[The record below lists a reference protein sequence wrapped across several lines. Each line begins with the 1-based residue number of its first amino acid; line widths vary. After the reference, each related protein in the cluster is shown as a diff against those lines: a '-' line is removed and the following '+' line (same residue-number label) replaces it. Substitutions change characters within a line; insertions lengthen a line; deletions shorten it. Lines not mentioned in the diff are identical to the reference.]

1 MKIENVRVYGIPESI
16 IASGY
21 PMRVDCPFGND
32 FDIEARLISEELYGM
47 RFDVCNNLSLTEFE
61 DNPHIKRA
69 FNLGSAKPNSG
80 HDSMLKGII
89 VQYDLT
95 CNHIMLPQFMRYH
108 FHDIISS
115 QSKMHR
121 ITQMDLTQSCGY
133 RVRKDIIEAC
143 KEEIEIYKNMVEHKD
158 EFTKEEMAEQYEVVM
173 ENLPMGLNLTMRVTS
188 SYLQEKTI
196 RGQRNGHKMGF
207 WREYCEWQDTLPYFK
222 QLIGIE

>member
-1 MKIENVRVYGIPESI
+1 MKIENTRVYGLEESI

-21 PMRVDCPFGND
+21 PMRVACPNENEFYD
-32 FDIEARLISEELYGM
+32 ETYDIDQAFFYEDYEL
-47 RFDVCNNLSLTEFE
+47 
-61 DNPHIKRA
+61 PPIKRA

-95 CNHIMLPQFMRYH
+95 CNHVMLPQFMRYH

-121 ITQMDLTQSCGY
+121 IIEMDLNQSCGY

-143 KEEIEIYKNMVEHKD
+143 KEEIGIYKNMIENKD
-158 EFTKEEMAEQYEVVM
+158 EFSKEEIMEQYEVVM

-196 RGQRNGHKMGF
+196 RNQRKGHKMSF
-207 WREYCEWQDTLPYFK
+207 WHEYCEWQDRELPYFK
-222 QLIGIE
+222 QLTGI